1 MQSLPEEGQGG
12 PEGKKGGELY
22 RRLWGRAKFPE
33 RQLRTVYKQ
42 IGIDFEQHY
51 DEEELEEYI
60 ILKAVRDYN
69 HSKFATEE
77 HVIIEGIIKDI
88 FQGAVPDLDKPVQD
102 YGNLKEAI
110 H

>member
-22 RRLWGRAKFPE
+22 RRLCGRAKFPE

-42 IGIDFEQHY
+42 IGIDPEQHY

-88 FQGAVPDLDKPVQD
+88 F
-102 YGNLKEAI
+102 
-110 H
+110 